1 MDEIREQL
9 LQNRPTLSEGTQRT
23 YMSLY
28 RGICKSISVEPT
40 LEALMNSKE
49 AIMTSV
55 MATPLNSRKTRL
67 SAMYVLTN
75 DTEYHK
81 AMMTDI
87 KEADAEA
94 EKQEMN
100 EKQEENWIEF
110 DEIKRVYSETK
121 TATARL
127 WLERNPTIQELQEI
141 QQFVILSVVSG
152 VHIPPRRLLDWTEFK
167 IANIDK
173 EKDNYY
179 DGVSLVFNTYKTAK
193 TYGSQ
198 VIKVP
203 PALKTILVK
212 WIARNPTD
220 YLLFDVNGSK
230 LSTTSL
236 NQRINRFFG
245 DKKIGA
251 NMLRHIFVSD
261 VVHKN
266 TPKLKKLKDI
276 ANAMGHSVNMSLLY
290 KKERRE

>member
-1 MDEIREQL
+1 MEDIIQQL
-9 LQNRPTLSEGTQRT
+9 LKNRPALSSGSQKT
-23 YMSLY
+23 YASLY
-28 RGICKSISVEPT
+28 RGICKMINVEPT
-40 LEALMNSKE
+40 LETLMKSKD
-49 AIMTSV
+49 AIMSAV
-55 MATPLNSRKTRL
+55 METPLNSRKTRL

-75 DTEYHK
+75 DDEYHK

-94 EKQEMN
+94 ERQEMN
-100 EKQEENWIEF
+100 EKQEENWVEF
-110 DEIKRVYSETK
+110 EEIKRVYEETK
-121 TATARL
+121 RATTRL
-127 WLERNPTIQELQEI
+127 WLEQNPTIQELQEI
-141 QQFVILSVVSG
+141 QQFVILSLVSG

-193 TYGSQ
+193 TYGKQ
-198 VIKVP
+198 EFKVP
-203 PALKTILVK
+203 SALKTILVK

-220 YLLFDVNGSK
+220 YLLFDVNGEK
-230 LSTTSL
+230 LSTTAL

-251 NMLRHIFVSD
+251 NMLRHIYVSD
-261 VVHKN
+261 VVHKH

-276 ANAMGHSVNMSLLY
+276 AEAMGHSVNMSLLY
-290 KKERRE
+290 KKDKRE